1 MSEPIPACISIG
13 GRLSKRLVPTFC
25 KAIVAD
31 GVVVEWGD
39 ALFRPMIAL
48 DLLEVCQEVN
58 GARVLLLCDDRAN
71 WGRFPALEEF
81 LLKCAKL
88 PFDLRTE
95 GRAEFDP
102 ELVMFRPG
110 QKPLR
115 LTTSANGQP
124 VVAAQVLTPIAD
136 ALANAIGG
144 GRKLATMARFRRV
157 LKGLRAHLPPV
168 FSPLPPF
175 EIV

>member
-1 MSEPIPACISIG
+1 MSEPIPASISIG
-13 GRLSKRLVPTFC
+13 GRLSKRQVPALC

-39 ALFRPMIAL
+39 ALFRPLIAL

-81 LLKCAKL
+81 LLKRAKL
-88 PFDLRTE
+88 PFDLQTE

-102 ELVMFRPG
+102 ELVIFRPG

-136 ALANAIGG
+136 ALASAIGS
-144 GRKLATMARFRRV
+144 RQKRASMARFRRV
-157 LKGLRAHLPPV
+157 LKDLRAHLPPALT
-168 FSPLPPF
+168 PLPSF
-175 EIV
+175 EII

>member
-13 GRLSKRLVPTFC
+13 GRLSKKLVPALC

-39 ALFRPMIAL
+39 ALFRPLIAL

-58 GARVLLLCDDRAN
+58 GARVLLLCDDQAN
-71 WGRFPALEEF
+71 WCRFPTLEEF
-81 LLKCAKL
+81 LLKRAKL
-88 PFDLRTE
+88 PYDLRTE
-95 GRAEFDP
+95 GKAEFDP

-115 LTTSANGQP
+115 ITTSANGQP
-124 VVAAQVLTPIAD
+124 VVAAQVLTPITD
-136 ALANAIGG
+136 ALAKAICCDQ
-144 GRKLATMARFRRV
+144 KPARIAGARRV
-157 LKGLRAHLPPV
+157 LKSLRALLPPALT
-168 FSPLPPF
+168 PLPPF